1 MAQKYLDSNGLLYL
15 FQKIKS
21 NFVAKE
27 SGKGLSSNDF
37 TTTLKNKLD
46 GIANGAQV
54 NKLEG
59 VKVNGVEQTIDTNK
73 KVDIAVPTKTS
84 DITND
89 SGFITSSDIP
99 EGAAATTTSP
109 KMDGTAAVGTEMAF
123 ARGDH
128 VHPSDTSRVPT
139 TRKVNGKA
147 LSADITLAAADVNAV
162 PTTRKV
168 NSKALSADIT
178 LSASDVGAVPTTR
191 TVNGH
196 ALSANITLDS
206 DDVGAVPT
214 TRTVNGKELSSD
226 ISLSAADVSAI
237 PASAKGVANGVA
249 TLDSDGKVPS
259 SQLPSYVDDV
269 VEGYYYNGAFY
280 KEAAHT
286 TKITGETSKIYVD
299 LSTNL
304 SYRYSG
310 TTYVLITSAD
320 LVALTNEEID
330 TIYTNAR

>member
-46 GIANGAQV
+46 GIANGAQI

-269 VEGYYYNGAFY
+269 VEGYYYNGSFY
-280 KEAAHT
+280 KEEAHT
-286 TKITGETSKIYVD
+286 TKITGETSKIYLD

-304 SYRYSG
+304 SYRFSG
-310 TTYVLITSAD
+310 TAYVLITSAD

-330 TIYTNAR
+330 TIYTNAG

>member
-1 MAQKYLDSNGLLYL
+1 MAQKFLDSNGLLYL
-15 FQKIKS
+15 FQKIKG

-27 SGKGLSSNDF
+27 SGKGLSTNDF

-46 GIANGAQV
+46 GIAAGAQV
-54 NKLEG
+54 NVLEG
-59 VKVNGVEQTIDTNK
+59 VKVNGVEQTITSK
-73 KVDIAVPTKTS
+73 KVDVTVPTKTS
-84 DITND
+84 EITND

-128 VHPSDTSRVPT
+128 VQPSDTSRVPT

-147 LSADITLAAADVNAV
+147 LSAAITLAAADVNAV

-196 ALSANITLDS
+196 ALSANVTLDS
-206 DDVGAVPT
+206 DDVGAVPA
-214 TRTVNGKELSSD
+214 TRTVNGKELSAD
-226 ISLSAADVSAI
+226 ITLSAGDVSAI
-237 PASAKGVANGVA
+237 PTSAKGAANGVA
-249 TLDSDGKVPS
+249 SLDSDGKVPS

-286 TKITGETSKIYVD
+286 SKITGETSKIYVD

-330 TIYTNAR
+330 TIYTNAG